1 MFRGEMTAV
10 LLSLVSTLIFDF
22 IGYGYAW
29 IREGI
34 TDFSEHRHF
43 LNTRLIEYPLGQ
55 IDRLDLL
62 LCFHLPPR

>member
-1 MFRGEMTAV
+1 MTAV

-34 TDFSEHRHF
+34 TDFSEHRHY

-55 IDRLDLL
+55 IDRFDLL
-62 LCFHLPPR
+62 LQIHLGVHLR